1 MHNYKKIL
9 CVCLSALLIL
19 PFSSCGSS
27 KTDQLLKYNIA
38 SDPVNLDPPL
48 ADDPQ
53 SALVVTNLFEGLLR
67 LTADGK
73 LTEGV
78 ATDYDV
84 SGDGLTYTFHLRS
97 DAKWSDGT
105 PLTAKD
111 FVFGFQRLF
120 NPSTGSQSAKKLYC
134 IQNAEQVHTGL
145 LPVSSLGVT
154 ADDDYTLTIKL
165 AYQNA
170 MFLTLL
176 TTPAAMPCNE
186 AFFIE
191 SKGRYGLTE
200 KTLLS
205 NGAYRLKEWSKGKY
219 LALRRNEEY
228 HSATKVK
235 NGGVSLYIQPDAA
248 VTLEDFKNG
257 SVHAF
262 FLEGVQAEQL
272 TGKGFNID
280 RNSNSVWG
288 ILLNR
293 TKPALANGNITNA
306 LMYGLDRLSYE
317 ESLTD
322 YLTPANA
329 IVPPAVSILEKP
341 YREELALNVT
351 APAYNA
357 EQAIQFARAGFSDLQ
372 VTSLT
377 ELTVIV
383 PKDTPLPT
391 LFSYISQVWQR
402 DLKIYFKVEQLEP
415 DEYLQRLDTGDFDC
429 AVLQLTGDYNSP
441 DTFLSQFNEMGKYGI
456 QVPGLEDLLMQA
468 SRGSTAESAAL
479 YGQAEQLILNTGV
492 FLPVAYQTNCFVS
505 SSSVTGFI
513 HDISGQ
519 IVDFKNCV
527 FQ

>member
-1 MHNYKKIL
+1 MQNYKKIL
-9 CVCLSALLIL
+9 CVCLSAMLIL
-19 PFSSCGSS
+19 SFSSCSSS
-27 KTDQLLKYNIA
+27 KADQLIKYNIA

-84 SGDGLTYTFHLRS
+84 SSDGLAYTFHLRS

-105 PLTAKD
+105 PLTATD

-134 IQNAEQVHTGL
+134 IQNAEQVHNGS

-186 AFFIE
+186 AFFVE
-191 SKGRYGLTE
+191 AKGRYGLTE
-200 KTLLS
+200 KTLLT
-205 NGAYRLKEWSKGKY
+205 NGAYRLKEWSKGEY

-228 HSATKVK
+228 HSAAKVK
-235 NGGVSLYIQPDAA
+235 NGGVSLYIQPEAA
-248 VTLEDFKNG
+248 ATLEDFKNG
-257 SVHAF
+257 VVHAF
-262 FLEGVQAEQL
+262 SLEGAQAEQL
-272 TGKGFNID
+272 GKKGYNID

-293 TKPALANGNITNA
+293 TKPALANTNIANA
-306 LMYGLDRLSYE
+306 LMYGLDRSSYE

-341 YREELALNVT
+341 YREELAKYVA
-351 APAYNA
+351 APGYNA
-357 EQAIQFARAGFSDLQ
+357 VQAIQFVQAGFSDLR
-372 VTSLT
+372 VSSLT
-377 ELTVIV
+377 ELTVIA
-383 PKDTPLPT
+383 PKDTPLPA

-402 DLKIYFKVEQLEP
+402 DLKIYFKVEQLEQA
-415 DEYLQRLDTGDFDC
+415 EYLQRLNAGDFDC

-456 QVPGLEDLLMQA
+456 QVSGLQDLLQQA
-468 SRGSTAESAAL
+468 SRGSAAGSAAL
-479 YGQAEQLILNTGV
+479 YGQAEQLILNAGV
-492 FLPVAYQTNCFVS
+492 FFPIAFQTNCFVS

-519 IVDFKNCV
+519 IIDFKNCV